1 MFRYAMPSSFAETVT
16 VEQWVAELEHYAR
29 VVAKARLRKARV
41 MRAALDGG
49 WSRLHAAG
57 VDSDQRMT
65 AAIDRVN
72 AGLPEVYRV
81 GFVDTV
87 TGAAVGVTRDVTKR

>member
-1 MFRYAMPSSFAETVT
+1 MPSSLTETVT

-49 WSRLHAAG
+49 WSRLRAADA
-57 VDSDQRMT
+57 DSDQRIT

-87 TGAAVGVTRDVTKR
+87 TGAAVGVARGASGRVDT